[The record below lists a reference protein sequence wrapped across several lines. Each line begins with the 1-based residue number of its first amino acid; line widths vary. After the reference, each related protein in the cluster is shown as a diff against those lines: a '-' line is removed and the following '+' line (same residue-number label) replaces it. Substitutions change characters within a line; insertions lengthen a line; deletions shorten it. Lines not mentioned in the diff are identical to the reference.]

1 MKKKREFPIN
11 KIRKEREEI
20 TTDITEIEKIIW
32 GYYEQLYANKD
43 SIR

>member
-20 TTDITEIEKIIW
+20 TTDITEIEKNHMRI
-32 GYYEQLYANKD
+32 L
-43 SIR
+43 

>member
-20 TTDITEIEKIIW
+20 TTDITEIEKNHDDTMNN
-32 GYYEQLYANKD
+32 YMSTKTQ
-43 SIR
+43 